1 MKGPPFPNLNK
12 KNWFKIVLK
21 VIFPNTHRVIFF
33 RWPVAYF
40 GSCTATAHQLYSTY
54 WKCVDVL
61 DEHGFTVDYV
71 MADGASTNRAF
82 TNMLFSSNMREQQ
95 FKFCDIFNMN
105 HSMCAIQDI
114 MHVL

>member
-1 MKGPPFPNLNK
+1 M
-12 KNWFKIVLK
+12 
-21 VIFPNTHRVIFF
+21 
-33 RWPVAYF
+33 
-40 GSCTATAHQLYSTY
+40 
-54 WKCVDVL
+54 DVL

-114 MHVL
+114 MHVLKRIRNNIESSKLENQTKPGRYLFFNNHPIVWDYWIECFN